1 MNQHLGKLAICIAA
15 AAIVAGGCAGPAG
28 TIASPQAALP
38 ANEGAA
44 AFLDRVSSI
53 PQVSENDAMRGVVLL
68 MDGQDKTETFQDKVG
83 FLQQKAIVPSGW
95 DFDADRPITRGKLA
109 YMIYKACQ
117 LSGGATLTLFGPSQW
132 YCLKELQ
139 HQGFFSPGPVLAPVT
154 GMEYVAVISR
164 ADSYLA
170 SGQIPEVLRARQ

>member
-1 MNQHLGKLAICIAA
+1 MNQHIGKLAICIAA
-15 AAIVAGGCAGPAG
+15 AIIAGAGCAGPAG
-28 TIASPQAALP
+28 TIASPQAELP
-38 ANEGAA
+38 ANESAA

-53 PQVSENDAMRGVVLL
+53 PQVSENDAMRGILL
-68 MDGQDKTETFQDKVG
+68 LVDGQDKAETFQDKIG
-83 FLQQKAIVPSGW
+83 LLQQKAIVPSGW
-95 DFDADRPITRGKLA
+95 DFDADRAITRGKLA

-117 LSGGATLTLFGPSQW
+117 LSGGVTLTLFGPSQW

-139 HQGFFSPGPVLAPVT
+139 YQGFVSPGPVLGPVT

-170 SGQIPEVLRARQ
+170 SGQIPEVLRAKQ